1 MKWSTPSSVSQR
13 TASGDVVWALRHP
26 EEAAHVPITTGWM
39 EARAVLLL
47 WAAAGAIAAAHVL
60 PTEVMAI
67 VGIAAVHGGLLTAA
81 LAWGGIGLGNASLVI
96 AMLAVAR
103 ALVGVHSLGA
113 LAYLAV
119 PLWLGRLALRGR
131 LTRLGLAPP
140 WPWGAVFVGAL
151 AGTALALHLV
161 TSVSR
166 TLGYGIRFDPAALLP
181 ALGYDVGANVIS
193 AELFFRGAL
202 LQHLWRRW
210 SFGLA
215 LAVVSVAATLRYC
228 VDPFV
233 GTIELRVGAAVYMAL
248 LAIVN
253 GALYRW
259 SGSLLPGLVAASIFF
274 ACYRLLAIG

>member
-1 MKWSTPSSVSQR
+1 MKWSTPSSVSQK

-39 EARAVLLL
+39 EARAVLVL

-60 PTEVMAI
+60 PTEVMAL
-67 VGIAAVHGGLLTAA
+67 VGIAVVHGGLLTAA
-81 LAWGGIGLGNASLVI
+81 LVWGGVGLGKASLVI
-96 AMLAVAR
+96 AMLAGAR
-103 ALVGVHSLGA
+103 ALVGVHALGA

-166 TLGYGIRFDPAALLP
+166 TLGYGIRFDLAALLLAC
-181 ALGYDVGANVIS
+181 ALPCERLFCTAPVARLQIERVLLDILDDIFLLNLPFEAAES
-193 AELFFRGAL
+193 AFDRLAL
-202 LQHLWRRW
+202 LDLHFSHARTPPLWAADE
-210 SFGLA
+210 L
-215 LAVVSVAATLRYC
+215 VVK
-228 VDPFV
+228 
-233 GTIELRVGAAVYMAL
+233 
-248 LAIVN
+248 
-253 GALYRW
+253 
-259 SGSLLPGLVAASIFF
+259 
-274 ACYRLLAIG
+274 